1 MKKTILKVPK
11 GIRYI
16 SDWTEFKDI
25 FPTIPHIMDKTI
37 TGCGFTEWCLGNEM
51 NTILC
56 SPRNILLDNK
66 AEQHPGEVYRI
77 VSEAYDKELGVD
89 KDISSERR
97 FVMTSSPLKAAQNDL
112 QEDQGKPT
120 KADEIKA
127 VKKIDQELGEYIT
140 NRKSRPGQG
149 MKIIVTY
156 DSFGLLRKV
165 LEYRGMMDMFNIV
178 IDEWQSI
185 FTDSR
190 FKSTTEMSFVKALE
204 GLQKVCYLSATP
216 MMDKYMSLIPGF
228 ASLPYYELDW
238 AALDPARVVKPNLIV
253 RCTRSIYS
261 DAKRIVEKYLSGQG
275 ETRVVRSDSGNI
287 TQIVSQEAVF
297 YVNSVNNI
305 CDIIKKTGLRPD
317 QVNILC
323 AKTPKN
329 KTSIKKKLG
338 AKYDIGR
345 VPLQGEPRKMF
356 TFCTRT
362 VYLGADFYSDN
373 AKSFIF
379 SDANIDSLS
388 VDISLDLP
396 QILGRQRL
404 LENPW
409 KNSAEFYYKPISNK
423 KKMTQEEFDTIIA
436 KKLTETENLL
446 KAWREASGLEIKASL
461 AKKYKSDAVQSNY
474 KEDYVAIDEYG
485 NLQRPEV
492 NKLVM
497 IAEQRAFDIQQLDY
511 ADRFINTLYLE
522 GKLDMNSK
530 QAALINEVN
539 MIQYGLDECQGT
551 TAKLKFLCETDMSD
565 EARKII
571 TDGLDNDIQSYL
583 SLNPERLKALG
594 YNSTKI
600 KKELEQGLFDKSSL
614 KDMIYQNFKV
624 GDQISKSDAK
634 EKLKTIYDSIGY
646 TKTAKA
652 SDLEDWFEV
661 KVCKII
667 NNSSN
672 RRDNG
677 FELVKKKQ

>member
-1 MKKTILKVPK
+1 MEKFILEVPK
-11 GIRYI
+11 GVRYM
-16 SDWTEFKDI
+16 SDWVEFKDI
-25 FPTIPHIMDKTI
+25 FPMTPHIMDKTI

-77 VSEAYDKELGVD
+77 VSEAYDKELDVD

-97 FVMTSSPLKAAQNDL
+97 IMMASKAALD
-112 QEDQGKPT
+112 DPQGVGQAKPT
-120 KADEIKA
+120 EADEIKA

-140 NRKSRPGQG
+140 NRRPRPGQG
-149 MKIIVTY
+149 MKILVTY

-165 LEYRGMMDMFNIV
+165 LEYRGMMDMFNVV

-190 FKSTTEMSFVKALE
+190 FKSSTEMSFVKALE

-228 ASLPYYELDW
+228 VDLPYYELDW
-238 AALDPARVVKPNLIV
+238 AALDPARVIKPNLIV
-253 RCTRSIYS
+253 RCTRSIFS
-261 DAKRIVEKYLSGQG
+261 DAKRIIEKYLEGQG

-287 TQIVSQEAVF
+287 TQITSQEAVF

-305 CDIIKKTGLRPD
+305 CDIIKKTGLSPS

-323 AKTPKN
+323 AKTSKN
-329 KTSIKKKLG
+329 KASIKKKLG
-338 AKYDIGR
+338 SKYEIGR
-345 VPLQGEPRKMF
+345 VPLQSEPRKMF

-379 SDANIDSLS
+379 SDANVDSLS

-409 KNSAEFYYKPISNK
+409 KNSAEFYYKPISDK
-423 KKMTQEEFDTIIA
+423 KKMTQDEFNSIIA

-446 KAWREASGLEIKASL
+446 KAWREASTPEVRASL
-461 AKKYKSDAVQSNY
+461 AKKYKSDAINSNY
-474 KEDYVAIDEYG
+474 KEDYVAIDDYG
-485 NLQRPEV
+485 TQQQPEV

-497 IAEQRAFDIQQLDY
+497 IAEQRAFDIQQIDY
-511 ADRFINTLYLE
+511 ADRFTVVNTLYLE

-583 SLNPERLKALG
+583 SLGSERLKALG
-594 YNSTKI
+594 YHTTKI
-600 KKELEQGLFDKSSL
+600 KKETGVKLFDENLL
-614 KDMIYQNFKV
+614 KDTIYQEFAIGESLSNA
-624 GDQISKSDAK
+624 DAK
-634 EKLKTIYDSIGY
+634 QKLKDIYQRLDYG
-646 TKTAKA
+646 KTPKA
-652 SDLEDWFEV
+652 TDLENWFEV
-661 KVCKII
+661 ENDAYRVNGKVTKII
-667 NNSSN
+667 KI
-672 RRDNG
+672 
-677 FELVKKKQ
+677 VKKL